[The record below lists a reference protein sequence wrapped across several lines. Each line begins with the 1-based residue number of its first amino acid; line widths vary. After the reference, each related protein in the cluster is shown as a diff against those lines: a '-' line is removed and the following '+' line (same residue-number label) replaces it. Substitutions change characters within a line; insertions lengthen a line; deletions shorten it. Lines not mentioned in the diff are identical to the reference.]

1 MIYWTIAIL
10 LGLIIL
16 VCGYLFY
23 KKYRNHKKYCQ
34 FLRESL
40 HKPLL
45 KKENDYSALFPA
57 SLVVGEYLWQIY
69 TIDPSLIKAIDFSS
83 TQNLD
88 SAYAVSNY
96 LMINMLEHDDHAY
109 IGFRNRLIGYLG
121 EQKVAE
127 VLQQQGT
134 DALWASTS
142 NQEIWD
148 LQIDD
153 QLINVKT
160 VLDVNSIKGVAL
172 AHPDVIYLV
181 PEDTYKN
188 VGIDNIQA
196 LDGFNYQEVNNQL
209 DYTSNQI
216 DGTNA
221 FDAFSTHLPLGSSLM
236 ALQERQQLINA
247 GGDKKAINKNI
258 LIDFTTKISGSLTM
272 AKVGGLVGIGLGSLV
287 FMPVAGS
294 IIGAAIGA
302 FWGAKKGKMFGKKIK
317 EIELQKQ
324 KNKLNNMLE
333 NFGEKYFCYI
343 DKIKNHIS
351 VSIDKQQIALAS
363 FDAKFINNKT
373 ARTWKT
379 KFFDNENEVFFQ
391 EFKKIGERTFSIE
404 KMKFDERTAMLD
416 DILNKNNSKALAILI
431 MNNVHLRDFLYIDLI
446 ELKKIYAQKD
456 KVYLERF
463 KLYPNHYP
471 LTQKLK
477 DHKKI
482 YGKYI
487 KKTI

>member
-351 VSIDKQQIALAS
+351 VSIDKQRIALAS

>member
-188 VGIDNIQA
+188 VGIGNIQP

-391 EFKKIGERTFSIE
+391 ELKKIGERTFSIE

-416 DILNKNNSKALAILI
+416 EILNKHNSKALAILI

>member
-188 VGIDNIQA
+188 VGIGNIQP

-236 ALQERQQLINA
+236 ALQEGSSLLMLVETKKLLI
-247 GGDKKAINKNI
+247 
-258 LIDFTTKISGSLTM
+258 KIS
-272 AKVGGLVGIGLGSLV
+272 
-287 FMPVAGS
+287 
-294 IIGAAIGA
+294 
-302 FWGAKKGKMFGKKIK
+302 
-317 EIELQKQ
+317 
-324 KNKLNNMLE
+324 
-333 NFGEKYFCYI
+333 
-343 DKIKNHIS
+343 
-351 VSIDKQQIALAS
+351 
-363 FDAKFINNKT
+363 
-373 ARTWKT
+373 
-379 KFFDNENEVFFQ
+379 
-391 EFKKIGERTFSIE
+391 
-404 KMKFDERTAMLD
+404 
-416 DILNKNNSKALAILI
+416 
-431 MNNVHLRDFLYIDLI
+431 
-446 ELKKIYAQKD
+446 
-456 KVYLERF
+456 
-463 KLYPNHYP
+463 
-471 LTQKLK
+471 
-477 DHKKI
+477 
-482 YGKYI
+482 
-487 KKTI
+487 

>member
-10 LGLIIL
+10 LGLTIL
-16 VCGYLFY
+16 VGGYLFY

-57 SLVVGEYLWQIY
+57 GLVVGEYLWQIY
-69 TIDPSLIKAIDFSS
+69 TIDPSVIKAIDFSS

-351 VSIDKQQIALAS
+351 VSIDKQRIALAS

-391 EFKKIGERTFSIE
+391 ELKKIGERTFSIE

-482 YGKYI
+482 YGEYI